1 MEKKL
6 LKEQEEQIAFDI
18 VKAILVKQVE
28 EERIF
33 RSNAKTYLGVL
44 LDNNSHRTICRLYL
58 HNKKKYIG
66 TLCERKVETRT
77 HINNL
82 DEIAFFSRTL
92 IDTVMKYE
100 HLSR

>member
-1 MEKKL
+1 MEEKL
-6 LKEQEEQIAFDI
+6 VKEQEEQIAFDI
-18 VKAILVKQVE
+18 VKAILAKQVE
-28 EERIF
+28 EERIC

-77 HINNL
+77 AIRNL
-82 DEIAFFSRTL
+82 DEIASFSRTL

-100 HLSR
+100 HLPR